1 MGNFTN
7 NKLIIMSM
15 KKSTLI
21 KGSILGGLA
30 VILGAFGAHA
40 LKAVLTPE
48 QLASFETGVRY
59 QMYHA
64 LVLIILFFISLKINH
79 VFFNRAAQ
87 FIFWGVIL
95 FSGSIYLLT
104 LKNILEIEIL
114 RFAGP
119 ITPIGGSL
127 IIVGWVFI
135 LIGGLKIKV
144 PH

>member
-1 MGNFTN
+1 M
-7 NKLIIMSM
+7 
-15 KKSTLI
+15 LI

-40 LKAVLTPE
+40 LKEVLTPE
-48 QLASFETGVRY
+48 QLISFETGVRY

-64 LVLIILFFISLKINH
+64 LVLMFLFIITLKINH
-79 VFFNRAAQ
+79 SFFNRAAQ

-104 LKNILEIEIL
+104 LKNMLGVDAL
-114 RFAGP
+114 KYVAP
-119 ITPIGGSL
+119 LTPIGGSL
-127 IIVGWVFI
+127 IIVGWMFI
-135 LIGGLKIKV
+135 LLGGLKTKV

>member
-1 MGNFTN
+1 
-7 NKLIIMSM
+7 M
-15 KKSTLI
+15 KKSMLI

-40 LKAVLTPE
+40 LKEVLTPE
-48 QLASFETGVRY
+48 QLISFETGVRY

-64 LVLIILFFISLKINH
+64 LALIFLFIISLKINH
-79 VFFNRAAQ
+79 IFFNRAAQ

-104 LKNILEIEIL
+104 LKNMLNIEAL
-114 RFAGP
+114 KYVAP
-119 ITPIGGSL
+119 LTPIGGSL
-127 IIVGWVFI
+127 IIVGWLFI
-135 LIGGLKIKV
+135 LLGGLKKV

>member
-1 MGNFTN
+1 M
-7 NKLIIMSM
+7 
-15 KKSTLI
+15 LI

-40 LKAVLTPE
+40 LKEVLTPE
-48 QLASFETGVRY
+48 QLISFETGVRY

-64 LVLIILFFISLKINH
+64 LVLLFLFIIALKINH
-79 VFFNRAAQ
+79 TFFNKAAQ

-104 LKNILEIEIL
+104 LKNMLGIEALKYIAPL
-114 RFAGP
+114 
-119 ITPIGGSL
+119 TPIGGGL

-135 LIGGLKIKV
+135 LLGGLKTKV

>member
-1 MGNFTN
+1 
-7 NKLIIMSM
+7 M
-15 KKSTLI
+15 KKSMLI

-40 LKAVLTPE
+40 LKEVLTPE
-48 QLASFETGVRY
+48 QLISFETGVRY

-64 LVLIILFFISLKINH
+64 LALIFLFIISLKINH
-79 VFFNRAAQ
+79 IFFNRAAQ

-104 LKNILEIEIL
+104 LKNMLNIEAL
-114 RFAGP
+114 KYVAP
-119 ITPIGGSL
+119 LTPIGGSL
-127 IIVGWVFI
+127 IIIGWLFI
-135 LIGGLKIKV
+135 LLGGLKKV

>member
-1 MGNFTN
+1 
-7 NKLIIMSM
+7 M
-15 KKSTLI
+15 KKSMLI

-40 LKAVLTPE
+40 LKEVLTPE
-48 QLASFETGVRY
+48 QLISFETGVRY

-64 LVLIILFFISLKINH
+64 LALIFLFIISLKINH
-79 VFFNRAAQ
+79 IFFNRAAQ

-104 LKNILEIEIL
+104 LKNMLNIEAL
-114 RFAGP
+114 KYVVP
-119 ITPIGGSL
+119 LTPIGGSL
-127 IIVGWVFI
+127 IIIGWLFI
-135 LIGGLKIKV
+135 LLGGLKKV

>member
-1 MGNFTN
+1 
-7 NKLIIMSM
+7 M
-15 KKSTLI
+15 KKSMLI

-40 LKAVLTPE
+40 LKEVLTAE
-48 QLASFETGVRY
+48 QLISFETGVRY

-64 LVLIILFFISLKINH
+64 LVLMFLFIITLKINH
-79 VFFNRAAQ
+79 IFFNRAAQ

-104 LKNILEIEIL
+104 LKNMLDVEAL
-114 RFAGP
+114 KYVAP
-119 ITPIGGSL
+119 LTPIGGGL
-127 IIVGWVFI
+127 IIVGWMFI
-135 LIGGLKIKV
+135 LLGGLKTKV

>member
-1 MGNFTN
+1 M
-7 NKLIIMSM
+7 
-15 KKSTLI
+15 LI

-40 LKAVLTPE
+40 LKEVLTPE
-48 QLASFETGVRY
+48 QLISFETGVRY

-64 LVLIILFFISLKINH
+64 LVLMFLFIITLKINH
-79 VFFNRAAQ
+79 IFFNRAAQ

-104 LKNILEIEIL
+104 LKNMLDVEAL
-114 RFAGP
+114 KYVAP
-119 ITPIGGSL
+119 LTPIGGSL
-127 IIVGWVFI
+127 IIVGWMFI
-135 LIGGLKIKV
+135 LLGGLKTKV